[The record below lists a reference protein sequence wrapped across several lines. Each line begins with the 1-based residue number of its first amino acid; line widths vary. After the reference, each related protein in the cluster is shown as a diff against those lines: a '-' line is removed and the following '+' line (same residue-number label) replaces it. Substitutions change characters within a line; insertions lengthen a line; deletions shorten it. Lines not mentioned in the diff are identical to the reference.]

1 MTWVANVTVGTSLL
15 INWRV
20 WRVACHIPLLWR
32 RGMLV
37 TRQHCASAAC
47 IILWQSKQK
56 HFLCY
61 VKIMKLKSW
70 PEFWL
75 YSVKYTR
82 FWSLKK
88 KKKQEAGREAR
99 GDYSLHSGKK
109 NIRIL
114 SSKKKYF
121 ENTVFYKFCYHERD
135 TRIHL
140 LLIICFVG
148 CVLLFHDSPFSYKIC
163 YYAHFLHLK
172 DYGECINMIVF
183 LDLWIKFAFL
193 NNTVVST
200 QDTKNSYLESLYLFL
215 TFIYC
220 LYSVAMSDNI
230 KSL

>member
-1 MTWVANVTVGTSLL
+1 MWKLWNSRVDLNSDCTVWNTHDSD
-15 INWRV
+15 
-20 WRVACHIPLLWR
+20 LW
-32 RGMLV
+32 
-37 TRQHCASAAC
+37 
-47 IILWQSKQK
+47 
-56 HFLCY
+56 
-61 VKIMKLKSW
+61 
-70 PEFWL
+70 
-75 YSVKYTR
+75 
-82 FWSLKK
+82 KK

-121 ENTVFYKFCYHERD
+121 ENTVFYEFCYHERD

-183 LDLWIKFAFL
+183 LDLWIKFAIL

>member
-1 MTWVANVTVGTSLL
+1 MWKLWNSRVDLNSDCTVWNTHDSD
-15 INWRV
+15 
-20 WRVACHIPLLWR
+20 LW
-32 RGMLV
+32 
-37 TRQHCASAAC
+37 
-47 IILWQSKQK
+47 
-56 HFLCY
+56 
-61 VKIMKLKSW
+61 
-70 PEFWL
+70 
-75 YSVKYTR
+75 
-82 FWSLKK
+82 KK
-88 KKKQEAGREAR
+88 KNKKKTRSWEGSKRRLFTTQW
-99 GDYSLHSGKK
+99 KK
-109 NIRIL
+109 KIRIL

-172 DYGECINMIVF
+172 DYSEYINMIVF

-220 LYSVAMSDNI
+220 FYSVAMSDNI